1 MTTLSQR
8 MLDLGTA
15 KSEIREAFAF
25 AQARAADRLCAGDPD
40 GRGL

>member
-15 KSEIREAFAF
+15 KSEIREAFALF
-25 AQARAADRLCAGDPD
+25 GKCLLFF
-40 GRGL
+40 GRF